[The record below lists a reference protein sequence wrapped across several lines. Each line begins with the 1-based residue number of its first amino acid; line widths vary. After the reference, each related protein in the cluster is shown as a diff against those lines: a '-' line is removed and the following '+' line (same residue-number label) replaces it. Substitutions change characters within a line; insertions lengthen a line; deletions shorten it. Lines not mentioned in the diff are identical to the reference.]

1 MYKKILLPLDRSELA
16 EIAIPHAISLA
27 QAFDAELTLITV
39 VEPIAMYTQPGM
51 MGPLLDVPIDID
63 EELTAAEKYLQ
74 VTQSKLMSD
83 KIKIETVTLAG
94 YPAVQI
100 CDYADENE
108 IDMIVMSTHGR
119 SGIQRWV
126 YGSVA
131 DRVLR
136 AANTPV
142 LLIRAVKSN

>member
-1 MYKKILLPLDRSELA
+1 MYKKILLPLDGSELA
-16 EIAIPHAISLA
+16 EAAIPHAKSIALA
-27 QAFDAELTLITV
+27 FQAEITLISI
-39 VEPIAMYTQPGM
+39 VEPITMYTQPGM
-51 MGPLLDVPIDID
+51 IGPVMDVPIDIED
-63 EELTAAEKYLQ
+63 EITAAGKYLQ
-74 VTQSKLMSD
+74 EIKSKLD
-83 KIKIETVTLAG
+83 AENIKTETVTLAG

-100 CDYADENE
+100 CDYADDNE

-136 AANTPV
+136 AANTPI
-142 LLIRAVKSN
+142 LLIRAAKTE